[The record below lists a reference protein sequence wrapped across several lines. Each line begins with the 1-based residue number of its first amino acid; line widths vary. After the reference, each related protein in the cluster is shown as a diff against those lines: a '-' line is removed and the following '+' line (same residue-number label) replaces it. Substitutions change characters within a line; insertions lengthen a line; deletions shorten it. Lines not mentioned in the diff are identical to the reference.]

1 MKSVGV
7 LPQVR
12 LLVDGQAIHARVAA
26 ALANVRVQQRLSLPS
41 LCELTFSLRNEIEEE
56 LPRVG
61 STLELR
67 VDDDA
72 LLFKGSVTAL
82 EWSFRRTTGRVLRV
96 RAYDALHRLRKS
108 QPVKAHAQ
116 FTAADLAR
124 ELAGPLDLDVDA
136 ADEGRTI
143 ARWVQHRQN
152 DLEFLAE
159 VCARSGLYLFVE
171 DATLFLVK
179 LEEHGDAVE
188 LELGDTLLEGRVE
201 LNAET
206 LCGSVA
212 IRGWNPQRAAA
223 HEASIDRD
231 ETPDALADAQSE
243 GMTVERTLTDELLTD
258 DAEAEAIAHAELA
271 RRDHALVDVW
281 GIAEGDPRLRP
292 GATVTLTGIAGEP
305 RVAVITAVD
314 HTIERTSGFRSEF
327 SNPTPRIRTRD
338 RAAVTALGVVT
349 SVEDPDNLGR
359 VKLSLPAYGDV
370 ETEWL
375 PVITAGAGAAKG
387 FVAIPDVDDSVI
399 VVFPR
404 GEPGLGFVIGSLY
417 KDAHPDPG
425 IDSGRVKRFSFL
437 TPNGQKLTLDD
448 VRDAVRVE
456 NRQGSF
462 IELLPDRMK
471 IHAAT
476 HLDLEAPGRTV
487 TIRGKL
493 INFERA

>member
-12 LLVDGQAIHARVAA
+12 LLIDGEAIDAKTAA
-26 ALANVRVQQRLSLPS
+26 ALASVRVQQRLSLPS
-41 LCELTFSLRNEIEEE
+41 LCELTFSLRTEKIEG

-61 STLELR
+61 AELELR
-67 VDDDA
+67 VEEDA
-72 LLFKGSVTAL
+72 LLFAGDVTAL
-82 EWSFRRTTGRVLRV
+82 EYSSRRNTGRVLRV

-124 ELAGPLDLDVDA
+124 ELAGPLDLEVDA

-152 DLEFLAE
+152 DLDFLTE
-159 VCARSGLYLFVE
+159 VCARSGLYFVVE
-171 DATLFLVK
+171 DDTLILTK
-179 LEEHGDAVE
+179 LEEDDDAVE
-188 LELGDTLLEGRVE
+188 LELGDTLIEGRIDIS
-201 LNAET
+201 AET
-206 LCGSVA
+206 LCKSVA

-231 ETPDALADAQSE
+231 ETPDDLSDAVD
-243 GMTVERTLTDELLTD
+243 VERTLTDELLTD

-271 RRDHALVDVW
+271 RRDHALVHVW
-281 GIAEGDPRLRP
+281 GIAEGDVALRP
-292 GATVTLTGIAGEP
+292 GATVKITGIADDP
-305 RVAVITAVD
+305 RTAVITAVD

-327 SNPTPRIRTRD
+327 SNPTPQIRTRD
-338 RAAVTALGVVT
+338 RAAVTALGIVT

-359 VKLSLPAYGDV
+359 VKLSLPTYGDV

-375 PVITAGAGAAKG
+375 PVVTAGAGAAKG
-387 FVAIPDVDDSVI
+387 FVAIPDVDDSVV

-417 KDAHPDPG
+417 RDEHPDPG
-425 IDSGRVKRFSFL
+425 IDGGRVRRYSFL
-437 TPNGQKLTLDD
+437 TPNGQKLQLDD
-448 VRDAVRVE
+448 TRDSIRIE
-456 NRQGSF
+456 NKQGSF
-462 IELLPDRMK
+462 IEMLPDK
-471 IHAAT
+471 VTVHAAT
-476 HLDLEAPGRTV
+476 NLDVEAPGKTV

>member
-12 LLVDGQAIHARVAA
+12 LLVDGEAITAPVAA
-26 ALANVRVQQRLSLPS
+26 AIASIRVQQRLSLPS
-41 LCELTFSLRNEIEEE
+41 LCELTFSLRAPIDEG

-67 VDDDA
+67 VDEDA
-72 LLFKGSVTAL
+72 LLFRGDVTAL
-82 EWSFRRTTGRVLRV
+82 EWSSRTTTGRVLRV
-96 RAYDALHRLRKS
+96 RAYDALHRLRKA
-108 QPVKAHAQ
+108 QPVKAHAR

-124 ELAGPLDLDVDA
+124 DLAGPLDLDVDA

-171 DATLFLVK
+171 DATLFLVE
-179 LEEHGDAVE
+179 LETHDDDAIE
-188 LELGDTLLEGRVE
+188 LELGDTLIEGRID
-201 LNAET
+201 LSAET
-206 LCGSVA
+206 LCRSVA
-212 IRGWNPQRAAA
+212 IRGWDPQRAAA
-223 HEASIDRD
+223 HEASVDRD
-231 ETPDALADAQSE
+231 ETPDAFSDAVD
-243 GMTVERTLTDELLTD
+243 VERTLTDELLAD
-258 DAEAEAIAHAELA
+258 DAEAEAIAQAELA
-271 RRDHALVDVW
+271 RRDHALVGVW
-281 GIAEGDPRLRP
+281 GVAEGDVGLRP
-292 GATVTLTGIAGEP
+292 GATVTLTGIADEP
-305 RVAVITAVD
+305 QSVVITAVD
-314 HTIERTSGFRSEF
+314 HTIERPTGFRSEF

-359 VKLSLPAYGDV
+359 VKLSLPTYGDV

-399 VVFPR
+399 AVFPR

-417 KDAHPDPG
+417 RDAHPDPG

-456 NRQGSF
+456 NKQGSF
-462 IELLPDRMK
+462 IEMLPDQMTV
-471 IHAAT
+471 HAAT
-476 HLDLEAPGRTV
+476 DLTVEAPGRTV
-487 TIRGKL
+487 KIRGKL
-493 INFERA
+493 IDFERA

>member
-12 LLVDGQAIHARVAA
+12 LLIDGEAITASAAA
-26 ALANVRVQQRLSLPS
+26 ALASVRVQQRLSLPS
-41 LCELTFSLRNEIEEE
+41 LCELTFSLRAEVRKG

-61 STLELR
+61 AHVELR
-67 VDDDA
+67 VEDDA
-72 LLFKGSVTAL
+72 LLFKGDVTAI
-82 EWSFRRTTGRVLRV
+82 EYASRMSTGRVLRV

-152 DLEFLAE
+152 DLDFLAE
-159 VCARSGLYLFVE
+159 VCARSGLYLFVDE
-171 DATLFLVK
+171 DTLSLLK
-179 LEEHGDAVE
+179 LEEDGESAVE
-188 LELGDTLLEGRVE
+188 LELGDTLIEGRVDV
-201 LNAET
+201 NADT
-206 LCGSVA
+206 LCKSVA

-231 ETPDALADAQSE
+231 ETPDDLSDAVD
-243 GMTVERTLTDELLTD
+243 VERTLTDELLTD
-258 DAEAEAIAHAELA
+258 DAEAEAIAQAELA
-271 RRDHALVDVW
+271 RRDHALVNVW
-281 GIAEGDPRLRP
+281 GIAEGDVRLRP
-292 GATVTLTGIAGEP
+292 GATVKLTGIADEP
-305 RVAVITAVD
+305 RSAVITAVD
-314 HTIERTSGFRSEF
+314 HTIERPTGFRSEI

-338 RAAVTALGVVT
+338 RSAVTALGIVT
-349 SVEDPDNLGR
+349 SVEDPDNMGR

-375 PVITAGAGAAKG
+375 PVVTAGAGAAKG

-417 KDAHPDPG
+417 TDAHPDPG
-425 IDSGRVKRFSFL
+425 IDGGRVKRFSFL

-448 VRDAVRVE
+448 TRGAIRIE
-456 NRQGSF
+456 NKQGSF
-462 IELLPDRMK
+462 IEMLPDKMTV
-471 IHAAT
+471 HAAT
-476 HLDLEAPGRTV
+476 HLDVEAPGRTV

>member
-12 LLVDGQAIHARVAA
+12 LLVDGEAITASAAA
-26 ALANVRVQQRLSLPS
+26 ALASVRVQQRLSLPS
-41 LCELTFSLRNEIEEE
+41 LCELTFSLRTETIEG

-61 STLELR
+61 TTLELR
-67 VDDDA
+67 VEDDA
-72 LLFKGSVTAL
+72 LLFKGEVTAV
-82 EWSFRRTTGRVLRV
+82 EHSSRMHTGRVLRV

-124 ELAGPLDLDVDA
+124 ELAGPLDLEVDA

-152 DLEFLAE
+152 DLDFLAE
-159 VCARSGLYLFVE
+159 VCARSGLYLVVKG
-171 DATLFLVK
+171 DTLFLVQ
-179 LEEHGDAVE
+179 LEEGDEDTVE
-188 LELGDTLLEGRVE
+188 LELGDTLLEGRIDV
-201 LNAET
+201 NAET
-206 LCGSVA
+206 LCRSVA
-212 IRGWNPQRAAA
+212 IRGWNPQRAAS

-231 ETPDALADAQSE
+231 ETPDDLSDAVD
-243 GMTVERTLTDELLTD
+243 VERTLTDELLTD

-271 RRDHALVDVW
+271 RRDHALIDVW
-281 GIAEGDPRLRP
+281 GIAEGDVDLRP
-292 GATVTLTGIAGEP
+292 GATVKLTGIADEP
-305 RVAVITAVD
+305 RSAVITAVD
-314 HTIERTSGFRSEF
+314 HTIERPTGFRSEF

-359 VKLSLPAYGDV
+359 VKLSLPTYGDV

-375 PVITAGAGAAKG
+375 PVVTAGAGASKG

-399 VVFPR
+399 AVFPR

-425 IDSGRVKRFSFL
+425 IDGGRVKRYSFL

-448 VRDAVRVE
+448 TRGAIRIE
-456 NRQGSF
+456 NKQGSF
-462 IELLPDRMK
+462 IEMLPDK
-471 IHAAT
+471 LTIHAAT
-476 HLDLEAPGRTV
+476 HLDVEAPGRTV

>member
-12 LLVDGQAIHARVAA
+12 LLIDGEAIDAKTAA

-41 LCELTFSLRNEIEEE
+41 LCELTFSLRTEKIEG

-61 STLELR
+61 AHLELR
-67 VDDDA
+67 VEENE
-72 LLFKGSVTAL
+72 LLFTGDVTAL
-82 EWSFRRTTGRVLRV
+82 EYSSRANTGRVLRV

-124 ELAGPLDLDVDA
+124 ELAGPLDLEVDA

-152 DLEFLAE
+152 DLDFLAE
-159 VCARSGLYLFVE
+159 VCARSGLYFFV
-171 DATLFLVK
+171 DGGTLFLTK
-179 LEEHGDAVE
+179 LEETDGAVA
-188 LELGDTLLEGRVE
+188 LELGDTLIEGRIDIS
-201 LNAET
+201 AET
-206 LCGSVA
+206 LCKSVA

-223 HEASIDRD
+223 HEASIDRE
-231 ETPDALADAQSE
+231 ETPDDLGDAVD
-243 GMTVERTLTDELLTD
+243 VERTLTDELLTD

-271 RRDHALVDVW
+271 RRDHALVHVW
-281 GIAEGDPRLRP
+281 GIAEGNVALVP
-292 GATVTLTGIAGEP
+292 GATVNITGIADEP
-305 RVAVITAVD
+305 RNAVITAVD
-314 HTIERTSGFRSEF
+314 HTIARTTGFRSEF
-327 SNPTPRIRTRD
+327 SNPTPHIRTRD
-338 RAAVTALGVVT
+338 RAAVTALGIVT

-359 VKLSLPAYGDV
+359 VKLSLPTYGDV

-375 PVITAGAGAAKG
+375 PVVTAGAGAAKG

-404 GEPGLGFVIGSLY
+404 GEPGLGFVIGSLFR
-417 KDAHPDPG
+417 DAHPDPG
-425 IDSGRVKRFSFL
+425 IDGGRVKRYSFL
-437 TPNGQKLTLDD
+437 TPNGQKLQLDD
-448 VRDAVRVE
+448 TRDSIRIE
-456 NRQGSF
+456 NKQGSF
-462 IELLPDRMK
+462 IEMLPDKMTV
-471 IHAAT
+471 HAAT
-476 HLDLEAPGRTV
+476 HLDVEAPGSTV